1 MGNFVSL
8 HTSLTALRASQTG
21 LDTASHNVA
30 NAHTPGYTRQRLEL
44 RANAP
49 HQTTIGLLGA
59 GVDVA
64 QITRSRDDFLDRRVR
79 GAAADAA
86 HQGTRAELLGRT
98 EAILAEP
105 DQGVSG
111 ELTALWDAF
120 EDLSLEPSEPAGRQ
134 QVLAALGSLTSRVRA
149 VDAGWDALAAD
160 TADGAAQTVREAN
173 DLLARVAK
181 LNADIPVAS
190 VRGTAPN
197 DLMDERD
204 LVADKLAA
212 LIGATAAVGADGT
225 MTVTAGG
232 VDLVDGVVATP
243 LALGPG
249 PAHAVTAGG
258 AAVDPG
264 GRLGGRVAFLT
275 GDLAAHRTALD
286 DLAAD
291 LTAELN
297 TRHAAGFDADGTPG
311 GALLTYD
318 PAVGAGSLDVAAA
331 VATDSRKLAAAA
343 ATPVAAQDGRNARSL
358 ADLRDAAVGGT
369 TFDGRVRRLTVALAG
384 DVAALRRS
392 ADAAEGLQVAAS
404 GARSNVT
411 AVSIDEELVSVV
423 QYQRSLEAASRV
435 MTAVDQALDVL
446 INRTGLVGR

>member
-49 HQTTIGLLGA
+49 HQTSIGLLGA

-79 GAAADAA
+79 GAAGDAA
-86 HQGTRAELLGRT
+86 YQGARAELLGRT

-111 ELTALWDAF
+111 ELSALWDAF
-120 EDLSLEPSEPAGRQ
+120 EDLSLEPAEPAGRQ

-160 TADGAAQTVREAN
+160 TADGAAETVREAN
-173 DLLARVAK
+173 HLLARVAE

-204 LVADKLAA
+204 LLADKLAA
-212 LIGATAAVGADGT
+212 LVGAGAVVGADGT

-232 VDLVDGVVATP
+232 VDLVDGVVAS
-243 LALGPG
+243 ALVLGAG
-249 PAHAVTAGG
+249 PAYAVTAGG
-258 AAVDPG
+258 AAVDAG
-264 GRLGGRVAFLT
+264 GRLGGRVAYLT

-286 DLAAD
+286 SLAAD

-297 TRHAAGFDADGTPG
+297 TRHAAGFDAGGAGG

-318 PAVGAGSLDVAAA
+318 PSVGAGSLDVAPA
-331 VATDSRKLAAAA
+331 VAADLDRLAAAA
-343 ATPVAAQDGRNARSL
+343 ATPVAAQDGRNARNL
-358 ADLRDAAVGGT
+358 ADLRDAAVGGL
-369 TFDGRVRRLTVALAG
+369 TFDGRVRRMTVALAG